1 MNGRSIAARLPFYYG
16 WAVVGIAFVT
26 MSVGVS
32 ARTSFSLLFPPILDE
47 FGWERGVTAAAF
59 SIGFAASVML
69 VPTLG
74 FVMTRF
80 GPRVMIPTG
89 AAITATGLVC
99 ATMATTPVEF
109 YLTLGVM
116 TVSFA
121 VSMSYA
127 GHSMFLPNW
136 FVRRRGL
143 ATGVAFSG
151 VGVGAIVLLPWLQG
165 VIETEGWRDAC
176 LSLAVLLVAVI
187 VPLNV
192 IAQRKD
198 PASVGLEPDGDN
210 RQPGARRAAPPD
222 TVVDRR
228 WTETDWT
235 LARAL
240 RTSRFWWVTVG
251 FFTGLFAWYAVQVHQ
266 TKYLLDVGFS
276 PDFAALALGLV
287 GFCGIFGQIGVGGL
301 SDRIGREWAWTIA
314 LSGFAMCYVLLLVL
328 PSVPSPVVVYAI
340 VACQGLF
347 GYGLGALYGT
357 IVADIYSGPRFAVV
371 FGFVSI
377 GGNLGAGAGP
387 WITGVIFDR
396 AGTYGPAFTLCVA
409 LALVSIFCIWMAAPR
424 GVRLAA
430 GVAVSRARRAS

>member
-1 MNGRSIAARLPFYYG
+1 MNGRTLAARLPFYYG

-32 ARTSFSLLFPPILDE
+32 ARTSFSLFFPPILDE

-59 SIGFAASVML
+59 SMGFAASVML

-74 FVMTRF
+74 FVVTRF
-80 GPRVMIPTG
+80 GPRVMIPAG
-89 AAITATGLVC
+89 ATITAAGLVC

-143 ATGVAFSG
+143 ATGIAFSG
-151 VGVGAIVLLPWLQG
+151 VGVGAIVILPWIQR
-165 VIETEGWRDAC
+165 VIETEGWRHAC
-176 LSLAVLLVAVI
+176 VSLAVLLVAVI

-192 IAQRKD
+192 IAQRQD
-198 PASVGLEPDGDN
+198 PASVGLEPDGES
-210 RQPGARRAAPPD
+210 RRTDRPPRPRPE

-228 WTETDWT
+228 WADTDWT
-235 LARAL
+235 LGRAV
-240 RTSRFWWVTVG
+240 RTSRFWWVTLSY
-251 FFTGLFAWYAVQVHQ
+251 FTGLFAWYAVQVHQ
-266 TKYLLDVGFS
+266 TRYFLDVGFA

-301 SDRIGREWAWTIA
+301 SDRIGREWGWTIA
-314 LSGFAMCYVLLLVL
+314 LSGFALCYVLLLVL
-328 PSVPSPVVVYAI
+328 PTAPSPLLVYAI

-357 IVADIYSGPRFAVV
+357 IAADIYSGPRFAVV
-371 FGFVSI
+371 FGFISV

-396 AGTYGPAFTLCVA
+396 AGSYGPAFALCAA

-424 GVRLAA
+424 KVRLAA
-430 GVAVSRARRAS
+430 GVALSRARRAT

>member
-16 WAVVGIAFVT
+16 WVVIGIAFVT
-26 MSVGVS
+26 MSIGVS
-32 ARTSFSLLFPPILDE
+32 ARTSFSLFFPPILDE

-59 SIGFAASVML
+59 SIGFAASIML

-74 FVMTRF
+74 FLMTRF
-80 GPRVMIPTG
+80 GPRLIIPAG
-89 AAITATGLVC
+89 ATITAAGLVC
-99 ATMATTPVEF
+99 ATLATTPLGF
-109 YLTLGVM
+109 YLTLGIM

-136 FVRRRGL
+136 FLRRRGL
-143 ATGVAFSG
+143 ATGIAFSG
-151 VGVGAIVLLPWLQG
+151 VGFGAIVILPWIQR
-165 VIETEGWRDAC
+165 VIETEGWRHAC
-176 LSLAVLLVAVI
+176 LSLAILLVAVI

-192 IAQRKD
+192 IAQRRE
-198 PASVGLEPDGDN
+198 PASVGLEPDGSN
-210 RQPGARRAAPPD
+210 RNGEKPSSRAPD

-228 WTETDWT
+228 WVDTDWT

-240 RTSRFWWVTVG
+240 RTARFWWVTFG

-266 TKYLLDVGFS
+266 TKYLLDVGFA

-301 SDRIGREWAWTIA
+301 SDRVGREWGWTIA
-314 LSGFAMCYVLLLVL
+314 LTGFALCYVLLLVL
-328 PSVPSPVVVYAI
+328 PTVPSPAVVYAI

-387 WITGVIFDR
+387 WVTGAIFDR
-396 AGTYGPAFTLCVA
+396 AGSYAPAFTLCAA

>member
-1 MNGRSIAARLPFYYG
+1 MTGSSLAARLPFYYG
-16 WAVVGIAFVT
+16 WVVVGIAFVT

-74 FVMTRF
+74 FVVTRF
-80 GPRVMIPTG
+80 GPRVMIPAG
-89 AAITATGLVC
+89 ATMTATGLAC
-99 ATMATTPVEF
+99 ATLSSTPAEF

-121 VSMSYA
+121 VTMSYA
-127 GHSMFLPNW
+127 GHSMFLPTW

-143 ATGVAFSG
+143 ATGIAFSG
-151 VGVGAIVLLPWLQG
+151 VGVGAIVILPWLQR
-165 VIETEGWRDAC
+165 VIEADGWRHAC
-176 LSLAVLLVAVI
+176 LSLAILLVAVI
-187 VPLNV
+187 VPLN
-192 IAQRKD
+192 ILAQRKD
-198 PASVGLEPDGDN
+198 PASVGLEPDGEN
-210 RQPGARRAAPPD
+210 LRRDRAPVPRPE

-228 WTETDWT
+228 WAGTDWT
-235 LARAL
+235 LARAV
-240 RTSRFWWVTVG
+240 RTAPFWWVT
-251 FFTGLFAWYAVQVHQ
+251 FAYFTGLFAWYSVQVHQ
-266 TKYLLDVGFS
+266 TKYLLDVGFA

-301 SDRIGREWAWTIA
+301 SDRIGREWGWTIA
-314 LSGFAMCYVLLLVL
+314 LSGFALCYVLLLVL
-328 PSVPSPVVVYAI
+328 PAGPSPVLVYAI

-357 IVADIYSGPRFAVV
+357 IAADIYSGPRFAVV
-371 FGFVSI
+371 FGFMSI

-387 WITGVIFDR
+387 WVTGVVFDR
-396 AGTYGPAFTLCVA
+396 AGSYAPAFALCVA
-409 LALVSIFCIWMAAPR
+409 LALVSILCIWMAAPR
-424 GVRLAA
+424 KVRLAA
-430 GVAVSRARRAS
+430 GVALSRARRAP

>member
-1 MNGRSIAARLPFYYG
+1 MTGPSLAARLPIYYG
-16 WAVVGIAFVT
+16 WVVVGTAFVT

-59 SIGFAASVML
+59 SMGFAASVML
-69 VPTLG
+69 VPVLG
-74 FVMTRF
+74 FVVTRF
-80 GPRVMIPTG
+80 GPRVMIPAG
-89 AAITATGLVC
+89 ATITAAGLVC
-99 ATMATTPVEF
+99 ATTATTPVEF

-143 ATGVAFSG
+143 ATGIAFSG
-151 VGVGAIVLLPWLQG
+151 VGVGAIIILPWLQG
-165 VIETEGWRDAC
+165 VIASEGWRQAC

-187 VPLNV
+187 VPLN
-192 IAQRKD
+192 ILAQRRD
-198 PASVGLEPDGDN
+198 PASLGLEPDGDN
-210 RQPGARRAAPPD
+210 RRPGRSPAARPE

-228 WTETDWT
+228 WAATDWT
-235 LARAL
+235 LARAVG
-240 RTSRFWWVTVG
+240 TARFWWVTIG
-251 FFTGLFAWYAVQVHQ
+251 YFAGLFTWYSVQVHQ
-266 TKYLLDVGFS
+266 TKYLLDVGFA

-301 SDRIGREWAWTIA
+301 SDRIGREWGWTIA
-314 LSGFAMCYVLLLVL
+314 LSGFALCYVLLIALPTL
-328 PSVPSPVVVYAI
+328 PSSVLVYAI

-347 GYGLGALYGT
+347 GYGLGALYAA
-357 IVADIYSGPRFAVV
+357 IAADIYSGPRFAVV
-371 FGFVSI
+371 FGFISV

-387 WITGVIFDR
+387 WLTGVIFDR
-396 AGTYGPAFTLCVA
+396 AGTYAPAFALCVA

-424 GVRLAA
+424 KVRLAA
-430 GVAVSRARRAS
+430 GVALSRSRRAP

>member
-1 MNGRSIAARLPFYYG
+1 MTGHSLAARLPFYYG
-16 WAVVGIAFVT
+16 WVAVGIAFVT

-47 FGWERGVTAAAF
+47 FGWERGETAAVF

-69 VPTLG
+69 VPMLG
-74 FVMTRF
+74 FVMTRL
-80 GPRVMIPTG
+80 GPQVMIPAG
-89 AAITATGLVC
+89 AAISATGLVF
-99 ATMATTPVEF
+99 ATMATTQLEF
-109 YLTLGVM
+109 YLSLGVM

-127 GHSMFLPNW
+127 GHAMFIPNW

-143 ATGVAFSG
+143 ATGIAFSG
-151 VGVGAIVLLPWLQG
+151 VGVGAIVILPWLQG
-165 VIETEGWRDAC
+165 VIETEGWRHAC

-187 VPLNV
+187 VPLN
-192 IAQRKD
+192 ILAQRRD

-210 RQPGARRAAPPD
+210 RQPDRVRAARPE

-228 WTETDWT
+228 WAATDWT
-235 LARAL
+235 LARAV
-240 RTSRFWWVTVG
+240 RTARFWWVGSG
-251 FFTGLFAWYAVQVHQ
+251 FFAGLFAWYAVQVHQ
-266 TKYLLDVGFS
+266 TKYLLDIGFA

-301 SDRIGREWAWTIA
+301 SDRIGREWAWTVA
-314 LSGFAMCYVLLLVL
+314 LSGFALCYVLLLVL
-328 PSVPSPVVVYAI
+328 EGAPSLVLVYAI

-347 GYGLGALYGT
+347 GYGVGALYGI
-357 IVADIYSGPRFAVV
+357 IVADIFSGPRFAVV
-371 FGFVSI
+371 FGFIGI

-387 WITGVIFDR
+387 WVTGVIFDR
-396 AGTYGPAFTLCVA
+396 AGSYAPAFTLSVA

-424 GVRLAA
+424 KVRLAA
-430 GVAVSRARRAS
+430 GVAVRRARRAP

>member
-1 MNGRSIAARLPFYYG
+1 MTGRSLAARLPFYYG
-16 WAVVGIAFVT
+16 WVAVGVAFVT

-74 FVMTRF
+74 FVVTRF
-80 GPRVMIPTG
+80 GPRVMIPVG
-89 AAITATGLVC
+89 ATVTAAGLVC

-109 YLTLGVM
+109 YLTLGIM

-127 GHSMFLPNW
+127 GHSMFIPNW

-143 ATGVAFSG
+143 ATGIAFSG
-151 VGVGAIVLLPWLQG
+151 VGVGAIVILPWLQR
-165 VIETEGWRDAC
+165 VIETDGWRQAC
-176 LSLAVLLVAVI
+176 LSLAILLVAVI

-192 IAQRKD
+192 LAQRKD

-210 RQPGARRAAPPD
+210 RQRDRRPVPRPE

-228 WTETDWT
+228 WVATDWT
-235 LARAL
+235 LARAV
-240 RTSRFWWVTVG
+240 RTGRFWWVMLG
-251 FFTGLFAWYAVQVHQ
+251 FLTGLFAWYAVQVHQ
-266 TKYLLDVGFS
+266 TKYLLDVGFA

-301 SDRIGREWAWTIA
+301 SDRIGREWGWTIA
-314 LSGFAMCYVLLLVL
+314 LSGFALCYVLLLAIE
-328 PSVPSPVVVYAI
+328 SAPSPALVYAI

-347 GYGLGALYGT
+347 GYGVGALYGT

-371 FGFVSI
+371 FGFISV

-387 WITGVIFDR
+387 WVTGVIFDR
-396 AGTYGPAFTLCVA
+396 AGSYAPAFTLCVA

-424 GVRLAA
+424 KVRLAA
-430 GVAVSRARRAS
+430 GVALRRSRRAP

>member
-1 MNGRSIAARLPFYYG
+1 MNGRSLAARLPFYYG
-16 WAVVGIAFVT
+16 WVVVGIAFVT

-32 ARTSFSLLFPPILDE
+32 ARTSFSLFFPPILDE
-47 FGWERGVTAAAF
+47 FGWDRGVTAAVF
-59 SIGFAASVML
+59 SIGFAASIML

-80 GPRVMIPTG
+80 GPRLIIPVG
-89 AAITATGLVC
+89 ATVTAAGLVC
-99 ATMATTPVEF
+99 ATMATTPVGF
-109 YLTLGVM
+109 YLTLGIM

-136 FVRRRGL
+136 FLRRRGL
-143 ATGVAFSG
+143 ATGIAFSG
-151 VGVGAIVLLPWLQG
+151 VGVGAIVILPWIQR
-165 VIETEGWRDAC
+165 VIETDGWRHAC

-198 PASVGLEPDGDN
+198 PASVGLEPDGVN
-210 RQPGARRAAPPD
+210 RRGDETTARAPD
-222 TVVDRR
+222 TVVDRL
-228 WTETDWT
+228 WVATDWT

-240 RTSRFWWVTVG
+240 RTSRFWWVTFG
-251 FFTGLFAWYAVQVHQ
+251 YFTGLFAWYAVQVHQ
-266 TKYLLDVGFS
+266 TRYLLDVGFA

-301 SDRIGREWAWTIA
+301 SDRIGREWGWTIA
-314 LSGFAMCYVLLLVL
+314 LCGFALCYVLLLVL
-328 PSVPSPVVVYAI
+328 PAAPSPLLVYAI

-357 IVADIYSGPRFAVV
+357 IAADIYSGPRFAVV
-371 FGFVSI
+371 FGFVSV

-387 WITGVIFDR
+387 WITGAIFDR
-396 AGTYGPAFTLCVA
+396 AGSYGPAFTLCIA

-424 GVRLAA
+424 NVRLAA
-430 GVAVSRARRAS
+430 GVALSRARREP

>member
-1 MNGRSIAARLPFYYG
+1 MSRFSPAARLPFYYG

-59 SIGFAASVML
+59 SVGFAASVML

-74 FVMTRF
+74 FVVTRF
-80 GPRVMIPTG
+80 GPQVMIPAG
-89 AAITATGLVC
+89 ATIAACGLILATL
-99 ATMATTPVEF
+99 ATTPVEF

-143 ATGVAFSG
+143 AIGIAFSG
-151 VGVGAIVLLPWLQG
+151 VGVGAIVILPWLQS
-165 VIETEGWRDAC
+165 VIEADGWRHAC
-176 LSLAVLLVAVI
+176 RSLAVLLVAVI
-187 VPLNV
+187 VPLN
-192 IAQRKD
+192 ILAQRRD
-198 PASVGLEPDGDN
+198 PASVGLEPDGDD
-210 RQPGARRAAPPD
+210 RQPARVRAARPE

-228 WTETDWT
+228 WAGTDWT
-235 LARAL
+235 LGRAVA
-240 RTSRFWWVTVG
+240 TARFWWVTCG
-251 FFTGLFAWYAVQVHQ
+251 YFTGLFAWYSVQVHQ
-266 TKYLLDVGFS
+266 TKYLLDIGFA

-301 SDRIGREWAWTIA
+301 SDRIGREWAWTVA
-314 LSGFAMCYVLLLVL
+314 LSGFAVCYLLLLVVET
-328 PSVPSPVVVYAI
+328 VPSPLLVYAI

-357 IVADIYSGPRFAVV
+357 IAADIYAGPRFAVV
-371 FGFVSI
+371 FGFLSI

-387 WITGVIFDR
+387 WLTGTIFDR
-396 AGTYGPAFTLCVA
+396 TGSYEPAFALCAA

-424 GVRLAA
+424 RVRLAA
-430 GVAVSRARRAS
+430 GVALSRSRRRP

>member
-1 MNGRSIAARLPFYYG
+1 
-16 WAVVGIAFVT
+16 

-47 FGWERGVTAAAF
+47 FGWARGVTAAAF

-301 SDRIGREWAWTIA
+301 SDRIG
-314 LSGFAMCYVLLLVL
+314 G
-328 PSVPSPVVVYAI
+328 
-340 VACQGLF
+340 G
-347 GYGLGALYGT
+347 
-357 IVADIYSGPRFAVV
+357 SGPGRSRFPDSRCAMSCCSCCPACRRRSWFTRSSPARACSATGSARSTAPSSPTSIPGRALPLV

-387 WITGVIFDR
+387 WVTGVIFDR
-396 AGTYGPAFTLCVA
+396 AGSYGPAFTLCVA

>member
-1 MNGRSIAARLPFYYG
+1 MTGRSIAARLPFYYG
-16 WAVVGIAFVT
+16 WVVVGVAFVT

-32 ARTSFSLLFPPILDE
+32 ARTSFSLLFPSILDE
-47 FGWERGVTAAAF
+47 FGWERGVTAGAF

-80 GPRVMIPTG
+80 GPQVMIPAG

-109 YLTLGVM
+109 YLTLGFM

-121 VSMSYA
+121 VTMSYA
-127 GHSMFLPNW
+127 GHAMFIPTW

-143 ATGVAFSG
+143 ATGIAFSG
-151 VGVGAIVLLPWLQG
+151 VGVGAIVILPWMQR
-165 VIETEGWRDAC
+165 VIETEGWRHAC
-176 LSLAVLLVAVI
+176 LSLAVLLVAVVI
-187 VPLNV
+187 PLNV
-192 IAQRKD
+192 IAQRRD
-198 PASVGLEPDGDN
+198 PAAVGLEPDGRN
-210 RQPGARRAAPPD
+210 RRGDKPSAARFD

-228 WTETDWT
+228 WTATEWT

-240 RTSRFWWVTVG
+240 RTTRFWWVTG
-251 FFTGLFAWYAVQVHQ
+251 GYFTGLFAWYAVQVHQ
-266 TKYLLDVGFS
+266 TKYLLDLGFA

-287 GFCGIFGQIGVGGL
+287 GFCGIFGQIGVGGV
-301 SDRIGREWAWTIA
+301 SDRIGREWGWTIA
-314 LSGFAMCYVLLLVL
+314 LSGFALCYVFLLAIEAA
-328 PSVPSPVVVYAI
+328 PSPLLVYAI

-357 IVADIYSGPRFAVV
+357 IVLDIYSGPRFAVV
-371 FGFVSI
+371 FGFISV

-387 WITGVIFDR
+387 WVTGVIFDR
-396 AGTYGPAFTLCVA
+396 AGSYAPAFTLCVA

-424 GVRLAA
+424 KVRLAA
-430 GVAVSRARRAS
+430 GVALSRARRAP